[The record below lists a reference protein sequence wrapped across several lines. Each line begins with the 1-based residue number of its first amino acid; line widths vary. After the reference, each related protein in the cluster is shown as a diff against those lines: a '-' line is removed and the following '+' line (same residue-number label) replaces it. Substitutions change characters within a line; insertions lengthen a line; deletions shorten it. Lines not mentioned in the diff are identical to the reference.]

1 MKKKLRHAVLL
12 QVKSPDLRTNLGD
25 DWYMLMDICTFDFV
39 KTEKCIKWIYKKK
52 IHVILHTDTVVKSI
66 SYLKRREK
74 KGKSWF
80 PKKTDMIF
88 CSLLEETFYVLRVIG
103 VFLFLFDIVKLDI
116 SQEQKTKFLQ
126 AIGLFEVFVSQTD
139 QKKKNP
145 NIPFHF

>member
-1 MKKKLRHAVLL
+1 
-12 QVKSPDLRTNLGD
+12 
-25 DWYMLMDICTFDFV
+25 
-39 KTEKCIKWIYKKK
+39 
-52 IHVILHTDTVVKSI
+52 
-66 SYLKRREK
+66 
-74 KGKSWF
+74 
-80 PKKTDMIF
+80 MIF

-139 QKKKNP
+139 QKKINP